1 MVVGPFPFQKAIIA
15 DLKLLADFCS
25 LLACLKEYKFWSFYL
40 PTFFNVFNLWTY
52 IKDKY
57 IIDFPL
63 AKFNICQSTFVEVF
77 LGCMQLRA
85 ASYTRNFNCLSLKFI
100 AKSWGRLLADIRLSK
115 VCNICPLICSLED
128 WKLFL
133 SCLFV
138 FLHQAFHGNRK
149 NPESCKSRQ
158 GNGAWLHK

>member
-25 LLACLKEYKFWSFYL
+25 LLACFIKEYKFWSFYL

-63 AKFNICQSTFVEVF
+63 AKFNICQSTFVDVF

-85 ASYTRNFNCLSLKFI
+85 ASYARNFNCLSLKFI
-100 AKSWGRLLADIRLSK
+100 AKSRGRWLADIRLSK
-115 VCNICPLICSLED
+115 ICNICPLICSLGD
-128 WKLFL
+128 WKPFQ
-133 SCLFV
+133 SCF

-149 NPESCKSRQ
+149 TQKSCKSR
-158 GNGAWLHK
+158 